1 MKRQQIHYE
10 NLMKLNNEILD
21 CYKTINK
28 KKLKIKGIAIMR
40 IKFNKKKLNE

>member
-21 CYKTINK
+21 CYETINK
-28 KKLKIKGIAIMR
+28 KKELKIKGIAIMR
-40 IKFNKKKLNE
+40 IKFNKKN